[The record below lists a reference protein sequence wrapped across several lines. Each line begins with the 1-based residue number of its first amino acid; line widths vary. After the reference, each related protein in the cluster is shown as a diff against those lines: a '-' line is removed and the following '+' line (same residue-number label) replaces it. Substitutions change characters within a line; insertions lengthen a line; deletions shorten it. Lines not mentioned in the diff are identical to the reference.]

1 MELDIIKTDTTWNDA
16 AGSVNKNFSKLK
28 QAIAT
33 LIAEGGGLDEEQL
46 AAYLQANGYTT
57 EQWIALQEFIKLG
70 SLDTEI
76 KADSVNAVQNKV
88 IKAYVDSKAF
98 GGGAYPRVVGI
109 PEEGKFKPNTFYVIG
124 ETERFSLALEE
135 PSDTLIMS
143 EYIIQF
149 SCPQDKATK
158 VAYPTSIIWETGL
171 EPKAGFTY
179 RVHIMEGLASFR
191 AWGAEYEEFY
201 VEEGVFMVE
210 EGEFMVRI

>member
-1 MELDIIKTDTTWNDA
+1 MAMELDIIKTDTTWNDA

-28 QAIAT
+28 LALSQ
-33 LIAEGGGLDEEQL
+33 GGGSIEIDKEM
-46 AAYLQANGYTT
+46 
-57 EQWIALQEFIKLG
+57 
-70 SLDTEI
+70 SDTSE
-76 KADSVNAVQNKV
+76 NAVQNKV

-158 VAYPTSIIWETGL
+158 VTYPTSIIWETGL
-171 EPKAGFTY
+171 ETKAGFTY

-201 VEEGVFMVE
+201 VEEGAFMVE